1 VILPDPRDD
10 ATLFADKEI
19 EEGPARD
26 KHLRQER
33 RKRLGGGEGGPPP
46 PLEEGQN
53 YWVERLKRNNKPIPY
68 GQGIVDDW
76 MQHELDEISTEQY
89 GDLHDFQRRV
99 HDEERDAN
107 FWGLYNK
114 AVGEVRGQAW
124 EAIKAMQEQ
133 ETAKK
138 VPNRK
143 LRYTLRKIAEMEVTW
158 SNVIAAKIDGTAH
171 PMAKKVSAEFS
182 VDSAVEVFELTPEQE
197 LRLVELAGARHN
209 PKLRT
214 IRIVSTRYRYREQNQ
229 RDIARVLS
237 RLIDEAKRAKP
248 LSEGESPPGEGV
260 GHQRQQL
267 TSEAEASRAEALEA
281 WYEHVRGAAPV
292 GADTEIGA
300 NQAKGEADLLGAN
313 ARTSEASA
321 AEK

>member
-1 VILPDPRDD
+1 M
-10 ATLFADKEI
+10 
-19 EEGPARD
+19 
-26 KHLRQER
+26 
-33 RKRLGGGEGGPPP
+33 
-46 PLEEGQN
+46 
-53 YWVERLKRNNKPIPY
+53 W
-68 GQGIVDDW
+68 
-76 MQHELDEISTEQY
+76 
-89 GDLHDFQRRV
+89 
-99 HDEERDAN
+99 
-107 FWGLYNK
+107 
-114 AVGEVRGQAW
+114 GEVRGQAW

-267 TSEAEASRAEALEA
+267 TSHAGLAWLLSLLLTGSAETSRCAAGMLLLCKSIAKVILPQISAPKRPISTRSAKTGAS
-281 WYEHVRGAAPV
+281 V
-292 GADTEIGA
+292 
-300 NQAKGEADLLGAN
+300 K
-313 ARTSEASA
+313 
-321 AEK
+321 